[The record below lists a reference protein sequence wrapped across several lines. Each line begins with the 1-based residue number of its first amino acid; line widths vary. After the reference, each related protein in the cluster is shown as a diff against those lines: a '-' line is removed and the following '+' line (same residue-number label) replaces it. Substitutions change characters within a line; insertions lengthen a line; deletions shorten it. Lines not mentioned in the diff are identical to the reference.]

1 MKVIFLD
8 IDGVLNYNGSSFL
21 SEDKIVL
28 LRDILRR
35 TGAKLVLSSSWRII
49 FYKPEIVCKEV
60 ELIKS
65 LFIGD
70 LELYGYLP
78 FEDIDRSKSIEIWLK
93 EHSEI
98 EKFVIVDDWDINF
111 MKNFPNQFVRTSG
124 FWKKGLTK
132 ENCDAIIEKLR

>member
-21 SEDKIVL
+21 SEDKIIL
-28 LRDILRR
+28 LRNILRR

-60 ELIKS
+60 ELIKN

-70 LELYGYLP
+70 LELLWSWMEEFVQYNYPAFNRIGRLTCD
-78 FEDIDRSKSIEIWLK
+78 ERDSIVTIDTDSRQIWSL
-93 EHSEI
+93 
-98 EKFVIVDDWDINF
+98 
-111 MKNFPNQFVRTSG
+111 
-124 FWKKGLTK
+124 
-132 ENCDAIIEKLR
+132 

>member
-21 SEDKIVL
+21 SEDKIIL
-28 LRDILRR
+28 LRNILRR

-60 ELIKS
+60 KLIKN

-78 FEDIDRSKSIEIWLK
+78 FDDIDRSKSVEIWLK

-111 MKNFPNQFVRTSG
+111 TKNFPNQFVRTSG
-124 FWKKGLTK
+124 FWEKGLTK

>member
-21 SEDKIVL
+21 SEDKIIL

-60 ELIKS
+60 ELIKNS
-65 LFIGD
+65 FIGD

-78 FEDIDRSKSIEIWLK
+78 FDDIDRSKSVEIWLK

-111 MKNFPNQFVRTSG
+111 TKNFPKQFVRKMKS
-124 FWKKGLTK
+124 
-132 ENCDAIIEKLR
+132 N